1 MLYKVFNMRD
11 VKYKKTVVLMDRD
24 VVVLIKRVVKD
35 EGKYSFSQKV
45 IKNRFSSTSF
55 FNFLKRIFINPE
67 DDLIKKEFDMAH
79 KWADK
84 QIEILKQKEI
94 F

>member
-35 EGKYSFSQKV
+35 EGKYSFSQKG
-45 IKNRFSSTSF
+45 IKNRFSLRYKNLSH
-55 FNFLKRIFINPE
+55 LDI
-67 DDLIKKEFDMAH
+67 DDIRK
-79 KWADK
+79 
-84 QIEILKQKEI
+84 IKEI
-94 F
+94 IESKSQQDMQ

>member
-35 EGKYSFSQKV
+35 EGKYSF
-45 IKNRFSSTSF
+45 
-55 FNFLKRIFINPE
+55 
-67 DDLIKKEFDMAH
+67 
-79 KWADK
+79 
-84 QIEILKQKEI
+84 
-94 F
+94 

>member
-1 MLYKVFNMRD
+1 MRE

-45 IKNRFSSTSF
+45 IKNKYNNSIKI
-55 FNFLKRIFINPE
+55 L
-67 DDLIKKEFDMAH
+67 LIKQRFLIH
-79 KWADK
+79 Y
-84 QIEILKQKEI
+84 
-94 F
+94 